1 MADTFDPSSDCLE
14 SPRAYLQNTGTAKGR
29 GVFAQCDFASGTIVE
44 ECPVILLSMAFG
56 LLPPE
61 VQKVV
66 FNWGVLANADYSTDC
81 CTALALGYGSLYNH
95 DNPANM
101 RYVANPANGTL
112 RFIAV
117 RDIRAGEELTINYNA
132 VGGDAIWND
141 DNWFDNILKT
151 KPIVST

>member
-1 MADTFDPSSDCLE
+1 MADTLDPSSVNLEPPSVCL
-14 SPRAYLQNTGTAKGR
+14 RDTGTPKGR
-29 GVFAQCDFASGTIVE
+29 GVFARCDFAGGTIVE
-44 ECPVILLSMAFG
+44 ECPVLLLTMPFG

-66 FNWGVLANADYSTDC
+66 FNWGVLANTEYA
-81 CTALALGYGSLYNH
+81 TALALGYGSLYNH

-112 RFIAV
+112 RFMAV

-132 VGGDAIWND
+132 IGGDATWND
-141 DNWFDNILKT
+141 DNWFDHILNT
-151 KPIVST
+151 KPIVSS

>member
-1 MADTFDPSSDCLE
+1 MADTSDPSSARLE
-14 SPRAYLQNTGTAKGR
+14 PARAYLQDTGTPKGR

-44 ECPVILLSMAFG
+44 ECPVMLLTMAFG
-56 LLPPE
+56 LLPPQ
-61 VQKVV
+61 VQRVV
-66 FNWGVLANADYSTDC
+66 FNWGVLAKTDD

-132 VGGDAIWND
+132 IGGDATWHD
-141 DNWFDNILKT
+141 DNWFDHILKT
-151 KPIVST
+151 KPIVSS